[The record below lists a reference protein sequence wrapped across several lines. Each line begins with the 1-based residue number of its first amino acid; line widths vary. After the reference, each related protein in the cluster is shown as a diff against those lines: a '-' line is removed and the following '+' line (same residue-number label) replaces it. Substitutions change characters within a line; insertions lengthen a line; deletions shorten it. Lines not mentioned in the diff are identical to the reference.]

1 MRVCQVVTGL
11 IPIPND
17 RWGAVEKIIW
27 NYKLAIDKSGHTC
40 DVKYLNE
47 VNPEDYD
54 IVHIHMANLCLEAIK
69 RNIPYVFSIH
79 DHHAEYYGKG
89 SFNYN
94 QNFEAMKGSIFSITH
109 APHYLELFDEV
120 DKLFHVP
127 HGVDTLFFK
136 PRYTNVPDKILMV
149 ANNGLAGDYT
159 IDRKGFEI
167 GIAAAKRLNIP
178 ITIVGADATR
188 MFFELKPDLLKSYDK
203 LNVICDDPTDT
214 IVLEQYLNSTIF
226 LHPSFLEAGHPNLTL
241 LEAASCCLKVIAT
254 YKGEL
259 DIAGLYRI
267 DNLNVDEVVSKIQM
281 ANANIRLYDTMFN
294 NRHRYDWANVVSN
307 QLLRMYRF
315 VQNIQEDKSSS
326 ETKESL
332 LSIYKP

>member
-11 IPIPND
+11 IPIPNNK
-17 RWGAVEKIIW
+17 WGAVEKIIW
-27 NYKLAIDKSGHTC
+27 NYKLCIEKAGHTC
-40 DVKYLNE
+40 DVKYLNDIKPDE
-47 VNPEDYD
+47 YD
-54 IVHIHMANLCLEAIK
+54 IVHIHMANLCIEAKK
-69 RNIPYVFSIH
+69 RNIEYVFSIH

-94 QNFEAMKGSIFSITH
+94 QNMEAMKGSIFSITH

-120 DKLFHVP
+120 DKLFHLP
-127 HGVDTLFFK
+127 HGVDTTFFK
-136 PRYTNVPDKILMV
+136 PRYTNVNESILMV

-167 GIAAAKRLNIP
+167 GIMAAERLNIP

-188 MFFELKPDLLKSYDK
+188 RFFELKPELLKSYDK
-203 LNVICDDPTDT
+203 IKVISDDPTDDV
-214 IVLEQYLNSTIF
+214 VLEQYLNSTIF

-241 LEAASCCLKVIAT
+241 LEAASCCLKIVAT

-259 DIAGLYRI
+259 DIKGLYKI

-281 ANANIRLYDTMFN
+281 ANANILLYDTMRK
-294 NRHRYDWANVVSN
+294 NRHSYDWINVVSN
-307 QLLRMYRF
+307 RLLKMYEY
-315 VQNIQEDKSSS
+315 VDGIKVDKSSS
-326 ETKESL
+326 EIKGSL
-332 LSIYKP
+332 LSIYQP